1 MLRGLQFFVFG
12 SAATA
17 FTAYSCCFVVHP
29 GEAAVLFN
37 RFSGLRDG
45 VYTEGL
51 RFRLPGIDD
60 PKFYN
65 LRLSPRELS
74 TTTGTKDMQKV
85 NVRLRVLFRP
95 VLDNLPDLY
104 RTYGLDYDERILP
117 SVSNESLKA
126 VIAEYKAEELIQK
139 RSDVSHRLQSM
150 MRERIKDFG
159 VILEDI
165 SLVDVQFTKE
175 FMTAVEQK
183 QVAEQEAERYKFV
196 VQENEQRKKAT
207 IIRAEGES
215 AAAKLISDAMGQSGP
230 GFVELRQIEAAKE
243 IAKSLAR
250 APNVHLV
257 PAGVSMLMQAPQ
269 AARMGGGG
277 GGH

>member
-1 MLRGLQFFVFG
+1 MLRAMQFFVFG
-12 SAATA
+12 SAAVAT
-17 FTAYSCCFVVHP
+17 TAYTCCFVVRP

-37 RFSGLRDG
+37 RFTGLRDG

-51 RFRLPGIDD
+51 RFRVPGVED

-65 LRLSPRELS
+65 VRLSPRELT

-85 NVRLRVLFRP
+85 NIRLRVLFRP
-95 VLDNLPDLY
+95 VEEKLPEIY

-139 RSDVSHRLQSM
+139 RGDVSQRLQAM
-150 MRERIKDFG
+150 MRERVKDFH
-159 VILEDI
+159 VVLEDI
-165 SLVDVQFTKE
+165 SLVDLQFTKE

-183 QVAEQEAERYKFV
+183 QVAQQEAERFKFV

-215 AAAKLISDAMGQSGP
+215 TAAKLISDAMGQSGP
-230 GFVELRQIEAAKE
+230 GFVELRRIEASRD
-243 IAKSLAR
+243 IAHTLAR
-250 APNVHLV
+250 APNVSFV
-257 PAGVSMLMQAPQ
+257 PQNVTMLLRPMQGAG
-269 AARMGGGG
+269 AAM
-277 GGH
+277 